1 MKTSARKTAHFFLKK
16 WKTNAS
22 KKGDP
27 PGVYVMTNSI
37 EQGLREALL
46 KLKKEMN
53 SDTVHRE
60 TLEKA
65 QVWTEMMKLQEEIS
79 EGNDRVK

>member
-1 MKTSARKTAHFFLKK
+1 
-16 WKTNAS
+16 
-22 KKGDP
+22 
-27 PGVYVMTNSI
+27 MTNSI

-53 SDTVHRE
+53 SDTVYRE

>member
-1 MKTSARKTAHFFLKK
+1 
-16 WKTNAS
+16 
-22 KKGDP
+22 
-27 PGVYVMTNSI
+27 MTNSI

-65 QVWTEMMKLQEEIS
+65 QVWTEMVKLQEEIS